1 MKFYQGNAKKSG
13 FSQKKNGHIILCPF
27 FFWLKPG
34 RGYSG
39 LLLINLGQVIDFLKL
54 VGQVACEVIGIGYFS
69 GYTFNQLF
77 G

>member
-1 MKFYQGNAKKSG
+1 MKLYQGNAKNQASAR
-13 FSQKKNGHIILCPF
+13 KKWTQDNVSI

>member
-1 MKFYQGNAKKSG
+1 MKLYQGDAKNQASAR
-13 FSQKKNGHIILCPF
+13 KKWTQDNVSI

-39 LLLINLGQVIDFLKL
+39 LLLINFGQVIDFLKL
-54 VGQVACEVIGIGYFS
+54 VGQVAREVLRIGHFS
-69 GYTFNQLF
+69 GNPLHQFF